1 MVGRTIALIAISSII
16 FLVSAVHGNV
26 YGSLITSD
34 SGLNTNQVLRYYT
47 TASLID
53 NQSSNKEI
61 MIVLKSQLQDSDP
74 FKSQISNNE
83 GNALNLSSTQDA
95 GPFDRRSNDGHSN
108 DGHSNDG
115 HSNDGNSNND
125 NECEF
130 NCVESTPM
138 RDNIPFELPSIPFP

>member
-16 FLVSAVHGNV
+16 FLVSAIHGNV

-34 SGLNTNQVLRYYT
+34 NGLNNNQVLRYYT

-61 MIVLKSQLQDSDP
+61 MIVLKSQLEDADP

-95 GPFDRRSNDGHSN
+95 GPFDRRSNDVISN
-108 DGHSNDG
+108 GDK
-115 HSNDGNSNND
+115 
-125 NECEF
+125 ECEF